1 MSRSSFPYSPPDSPS
16 KSSLGF
22 DYARPF
28 ELPPAPLC
36 QRQPYGTAGSE
47 PDLCE
52 VLADPLVHL
61 VMRRD
66 GVTPA
71 ALKAV
76 IVRARA
82 KLGAGLCDCLA
93 A

>member
-1 MSRSSFPYSPPDSPS
+1 MSRSLSPPFGPH
-16 KSSLGF
+16 GF
-22 DYARPF
+22 AYARPF
-28 ELPPAPLC
+28 ELPSVPLC
-36 QRQPYGTAGSE
+36 QRQPYGVAGIE

-52 VLADPLVHL
+52 VLEDPLVHL

-66 GVTPA
+66 GISPA
-71 ALKAV
+71 DLKAV
-76 IVRARA
+76 MLRARA

>member
-1 MSRSSFPYSPPDSPS
+1 MSRSSSPPYGPPNSPR
-16 KSSLGF
+16 GF
-22 DYARPF
+22 AYARPF
-28 ELPPAPLC
+28 ELPPIPLC
-36 QRQPYGTAGSE
+36 RRQPYGVAGVE

-52 VLADPLVHL
+52 MLADPLVHL

-66 GVTPA
+66 GVSPT

-76 IVRARA
+76 ILRARA

>member
-1 MSRSSFPYSPPDSPS
+1 MSRSSPPPYGP
-16 KSSLGF
+16 LGF
-22 DYARPF
+22 AYARPF
-28 ELPPAPLC
+28 ELPSVPLC
-36 QRQPYGTAGSE
+36 QRQPYGIAGIE
-47 PDLCE
+47 PDLCD
-52 VLADPLVHL
+52 VLEDPLVHL

-66 GVTPA
+66 GVSPA

-76 IVRARA
+76 ILRARA

>member
-1 MSRSSFPYSPPDSPS
+1 MSRSLSPPYGPH
-16 KSSLGF
+16 GF
-22 DYARPF
+22 AYARPF
-28 ELPPAPLC
+28 ELPPVPLC
-36 QRQPYGTAGSE
+36 QRQPYGVAGIE
-47 PDLCE
+47 PGLCDM
-52 VLADPLVHL
+52 LADPLVHL

-66 GVTPA
+66 GVSPA

-76 IVRARA
+76 IVLARA